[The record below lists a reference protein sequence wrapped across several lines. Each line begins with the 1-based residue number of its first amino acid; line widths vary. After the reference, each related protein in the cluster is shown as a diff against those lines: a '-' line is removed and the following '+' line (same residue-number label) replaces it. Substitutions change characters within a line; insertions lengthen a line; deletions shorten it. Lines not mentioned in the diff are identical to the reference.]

1 MAEHAPSPAAMDIR
15 AHEKT
20 FRGFV
25 RFMTWAAIV
34 SLLALVLLALIN
46 A

>member
-1 MAEHAPSPAAMDIR
+1 MAEHEPGTMNITTQER
-15 AHEKT
+15 T
-20 FRGFV
+20 FAGFV

-34 SLLALVLLALIN
+34 SIVVLIFLALAG